1 MTTYLR
7 FLTRLF
13 PASWWTCWYW
23 TWGRSGGGRDVGSAG
38 ASGNGA
44 SDSTFRWGVTV
55 GSTVAPVVG
64 LFSPPWQRRSR
75 WTWRSSWAVEW
86 RDRRGWGRL
95 GLGLQSSYT
104 VPSKK
109 PWPCWGRWADWPAL
123 GSSASWGGGRA
134 SDCPRSPVPPER
146 TSCSQTWSS
155 GLLWSRESPPQ
166 GTDRTRCSPTWTR
179 TAWRSGRRSCHGRGE
194 SWRRRRSSAWGQPAL
209 GGSCC
214 CRPVLGGARP
224 VPPLPL
230 YLADADV
237 DVSSARLARQD
248 CPPLSPVLP
257 GWGRRASHRLCLSG
271 PPLHQKTCRDPRP
284 PSRRLPA
291 QPTPP
296 PPPPHATALPQL
308 QICNCI
314 NHKHVYTTIVFFH
327 QVCHHCLSVWSSTV
341 PFCT

>member
-7 FLTRLF
+7 FSPRLF

-44 SDSTFRWGVTV
+44 SDSTFRWGVTF
-55 GSTVAPVVG
+55 GSNRRPVVG
-64 LFSPPWQRRSR
+64 LFLLPGNEGRDGLGVQVGQWNGETAKDGVVSDSVCNPLILSLQRSRDLAGGGELIGRRSVLQHLEEEV
-75 WTWRSSWAVEW
+75 TCAAWAY
-86 RDRRGWGRL
+86 L
-95 GLGLQSSYT
+95 MQ
-104 VPSKK
+104 P
-109 PWPCWGRWADWPAL
+109 
-123 GSSASWGGGRA
+123 
-134 SDCPRSPVPPER
+134 
-146 TSCSQTWSS
+146 TWSS

-179 TAWRSGRRSCHGRGE
+179 TAWRSGRRPCRGRGE
-194 SWRRRRSSAWGQPAL
+194 SWRRRRRSSAWGQPAL
-209 GGSCC
+209 GGGRC

-237 DVSSARLARQD
+237 DVSSARLAGQD
-248 CPPLSPVLP
+248 CPPLPPVLP

-271 PPLHQKTCRDPRP
+271 PPLHQKTCRDPRL

-291 QPTPP
+291 QPTP

-314 NHKHVYTTIVFFH
+314 NHKRVYTTIVFFH
-327 QVCHHCLSVWSSTV
+327 QVCHHCISVWSSTV